1 MALGAEPGRLVW
13 LFLKAG
19 MQLAIVGTVIGLGAA
34 FALLHI
40 LTKMLPVV
48 PGNDPRVVACVAVI
62 LVAIAVIACWL
73 PAWRASKVSPTVALR
88 AE

>member
-1 MALGAEPGRLVW
+1 VW

-19 MQLAIVGTVIGLGAA
+19 MLLALIGAASGIGAA
-34 FALLHI
+34 FALLYI
-40 LTKMLPVV
+40 LTKMLPIV
-48 PGNDPRVVACVAVI
+48 PGNDPRMVAFVAVI
-62 LVAIAVIACWL
+62 LVAIAAVACWL